1 MPDTSPLSVEAALK
15 SPLDYVISYSA
26 LGWTLHSV
34 DNPECSLV
42 IGMAAARDIE
52 TAIHDAIEQEVA
64 EAHEVD

>member
-1 MPDTSPLSVEAALK
+1 MSATSPLNVAAALK

-34 DNPECSLV
+34 DDPECSLV
-42 IGMAAARDIE
+42 IGMADAREIE
-52 TAIHDAIEQEVA
+52 TAIHDAIEAEAA